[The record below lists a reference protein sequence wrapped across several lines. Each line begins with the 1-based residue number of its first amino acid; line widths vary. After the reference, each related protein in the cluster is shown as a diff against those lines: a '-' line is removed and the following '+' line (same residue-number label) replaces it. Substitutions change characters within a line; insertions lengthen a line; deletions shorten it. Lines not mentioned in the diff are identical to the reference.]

1 MLAQLKTKVQLMM
14 MMKMNFGTIGK
25 MELLSD
31 KMFLQPQ
38 VIFTNPSEVMLTH
51 FTTVT

>member
-14 MMKMNFGTIGK
+14 MKMNFGTIGK
-25 MELLSD
+25 MEFLSD

>member
-1 MLAQLKTKVQLMM
+1 MLAQLKTKVQL